1 MMAKNV
7 SKMPTSEKRL
17 VPPLKVKGT
26 LQSRDYTA
34 RNLTPV
40 KTPYDV
46 IEVGVTKYFFK
57 FFEKFL
63 FFGEKD
69 FGKILFFKKKNL
81 ATPLHFSDVIYS
93 VFTI

>member
-1 MMAKNV
+1 M
-7 SKMPTSEKRL
+7 L
-17 VPPLKVKGT
+17 KGT

-63 FFGEKD
+63 FFGDKD
-69 FGKILFFKKKNL
+69 FGKISFFKKNL
-81 ATPLHFSDVIYS
+81 ATPLHFSDVI
-93 VFTI
+93 

>member
-1 MMAKNV
+1 MY
-7 SKMPTSEKRL
+7 L
-17 VPPLKVKGT
+17 FKGT

-69 FGKILFFKKKNL
+69 FDKILFFKKKFGN
-81 ATPLHFSDVIYS
+81 T
-93 VFTI
+93 FTLQ